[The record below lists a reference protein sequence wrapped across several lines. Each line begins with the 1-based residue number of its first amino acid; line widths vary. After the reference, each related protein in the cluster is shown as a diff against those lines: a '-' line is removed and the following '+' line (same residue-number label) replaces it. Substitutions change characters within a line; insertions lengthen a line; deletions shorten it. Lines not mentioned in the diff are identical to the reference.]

1 MISFQHLDPA
11 KKAAYDRFLHHC
23 GERGCEYNFSNLYLW
38 GRQRA
43 AFHEGNLVFF
53 SQFNRQS
60 VYPFP
65 LQGGELKPTL
75 DAIIHDAKTRDI
87 PCRLTSLSE
96 ADCALLEELYPGQ
109 FRFHMDRNGFDY
121 IYAIDDL
128 ADLKGRTYQ
137 RKRNHINRFRQNYPD
152 YTIEPLTD
160 ENTVEAVLLLQKWY
174 ADRALSDPL
183 ADFQMEQ
190 AAIFKALRNRTELG
204 IEGLLLK
211 HNGRTLAL
219 TMGSA
224 LSETMF
230 DVQFEKALDEADG
243 AYPTINQEFAKYLRA
258 KHPKLQWLNRE
269 DDMGLEGLRKAKLSY
284 APHHMIEKHWACL
297 LEDGYDY

>member
-1 MISFQHLDPA
+1 MIPFKHLDPA
-11 KKAAYDRFLHHC
+11 DKAKYDRFLQNS
-23 GERGCEYNFSNLYLW
+23 GQRGCEYNFSNLYLW

-53 SQFNRQS
+53 SQFNRKS

-65 LQGGELKPTL
+65 LQGSDLKPSL

-87 PCRLTSLSE
+87 PCRLTSLSKE
-96 ADCALLEELYPGQ
+96 DCDLLEQYYPGQ
-109 FRFHMDRNGFDY
+109 FRFHTDRDAFDY

-137 RKRNHINRFRQNYPD
+137 RKRNHINRFRQNYPA
-152 YTIEPLTD
+152 YTVEPLTD

-174 ADRALSDPL
+174 ADRELADPL

-190 AAIFKALRNRTELG
+190 AAIFKALRNRRELG

-224 LSETMF
+224 MSEDTF

-258 KHPKLQWLNRE
+258 KYPKLQWLDRE
-269 DDMGLEGLRKAKLSY
+269 EDLGMEGLRKAKLSY
-284 APHHMIEKHWACL
+284 YPHHMIEKHWACL

>member
-1 MISFQHLDPA
+1 MIAFQHLDPA
-11 KKAAYDRFLHHC
+11 KKAEYDKYLQNC
-23 GERGCEYNFSNLYLW
+23 GQKGCEYSFSNLYLW

-43 AFHEGNLVFF
+43 AFHKGNLVFF

-60 VYPFP
+60 VYLFP
-65 LQGGELKPTL
+65 LAGGDLKESL

-87 PCRLTSLSE
+87 PCRLTSLSQE
-96 ADCALLEELYPGQ
+96 DCELLEQYYPGQ
-109 FRFHMDRNGFDY
+109 FRFHTDRDAFDY

-128 ADLKGRTYQ
+128 ADLKGRKYQ
-137 RKRNHINRFRQNYPD
+137 KKRNHINRFRQNYPG
-152 YTIEPLTD
+152 YTVEPITD
-160 ENTVEAVLLLQKWY
+160 ENTIDAVLLLQKWY
-174 ADRALSDPL
+174 ADRELIDPL
-183 ADFQMEQ
+183 ADFHMEQ

-204 IEGLLLK
+204 MEGLLLK
-211 HNGRTLAL
+211 HNGRTLAMTL
-219 TMGSA
+219 GSP
-224 LSETMF
+224 LSEITF

-258 KHPKLQWLNRE
+258 KYPKLQWLDRE

-284 APHHMIEKHWACL
+284 EPHHLIEKHWACL